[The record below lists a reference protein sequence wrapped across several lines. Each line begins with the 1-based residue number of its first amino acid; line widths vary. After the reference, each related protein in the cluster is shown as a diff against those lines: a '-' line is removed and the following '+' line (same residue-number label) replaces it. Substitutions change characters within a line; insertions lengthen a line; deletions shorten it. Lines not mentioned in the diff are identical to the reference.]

1 MALKGKKKAS
11 RRGSQARRRPAAPP
25 RPTYGGREKRRWY
38 QTTSGLVIAFVIIAM
53 VAIATIWWVADSRS
67 DAKALETTQTE
78 LQNYTSSLRATTQSI
93 TPIVQDLAAAGELD
107 DEAIAKD
114 SKKWKNELATA
125 QTTLSQALPPED
137 LIPVNAMFLQAF
149 LLYAQ
154 SAEQYALLPEVE
166 GDARDRLAAQAST
179 TQQAAG
185 NVFANAIQLLDAA
198 REDAE
203 LAASGLTPP
212 GGTSLETQ
220 AGTTTTT
227 IEDTG
232 ETP

>member
-11 RRGSQARRRPAAPP
+11 KRGSQARRRPAAPP
-25 RPTYGGREKRRWY
+25 RPTYGGPDKRRWY
-38 QTTSGLVIAFVIIAM
+38 QTTSGLVIAFVV
-53 VAIATIWWVADSRS
+53 VAVTAILVIWFVSNSRS
-67 DAKALETTQTE
+67 DAAALETTQTE
-78 LQNYTSSLRATTQSI
+78 LQDYTSSLRSTTQSI

-107 DEAIAKD
+107 DAAIEKD

-154 SAEQYALLPEVE
+154 SAEQYALLPELE
-166 GDARDRLAAQAST
+166 GNVRDRVAAQAST
-179 TQQAAG
+179 THQAAG
-185 NVFANAIQLLDAA
+185 NVFTNAIQLLDDA

-203 LAASGLTPP
+203 LSASGLTAP
-212 GGTSLETQ
+212 GATTLESQT
-220 AGTTTTT
+220 GTTTT